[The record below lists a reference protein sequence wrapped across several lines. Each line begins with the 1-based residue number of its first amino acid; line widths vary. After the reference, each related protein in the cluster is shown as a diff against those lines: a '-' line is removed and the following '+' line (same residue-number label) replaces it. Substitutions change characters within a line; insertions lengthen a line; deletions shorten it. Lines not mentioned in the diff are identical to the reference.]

1 MNAADSTADD
11 EGLPKGPRGCESGKS
26 LDAQTSSE
34 KKVGSRKTSG
44 GDATSNAESVCERFG
59 IPTTEQLRQW
69 WDSYDDTPLWKTAGP
84 GEYRHPATPESLL
97 SEVPDAVWPPL
108 MPPNFLPLVGNGAGD
123 WLCLR
128 LLDPDVA
135 AATGRTTDVCHWYHG
150 GGDWMPWGDTLAEA
164 LLFDW
169 MLPHLPQSSRRHADP
184 AESIGDPP
192 QNQTTRPH
200 ISQLDHPWARW
211 VKACLPAI
219 QSIDFMDSS
228 PSELGRQLIAADL
241 CEIPVRCQLTI
252 DSLDSVLSNEL
263 EPKSAHQ
270 LGLSWNDLM
279 RWCFDLRELP
289 ESVAMR
295 LQNELGIAPA
305 DFNAHQQQWD
315 VIEEHAEAISRRAG
329 DLSWGHDLIGYCRL
343 RCGDHRA
350 ARESFRIALRCSV
363 FTDQSV
369 RLRTHWAM
377 SSNGVAKF
385 AARFLGEKEF
395 LLNHENHSANEPLG
409 NESADSA
416 LAPIEQLGLVP
427 QSIDSITLTHH
438 LGKTTSENSDSV
450 RKRYSAMLM
459 EAAKKTVPDSP
470 ATAARL
476 YYCAGWDLGAE
487 PLKCYG
493 DLLDNYINACRQ
505 AGWSGHE
512 RLARVHRRGLQSRYN
527 L

>member
-11 EGLPKGPRGCESGKS
+11 EDP
-26 LDAQTSSE
+26 AQ
-34 KKVGSRKTSG
+34 GSY
-44 GDATSNAESVCERFG
+44 AESVCERFG
-59 IPTTEQLRQW
+59 IPITEPLRQW
-69 WDSYDDTPLWKTAGP
+69 WDAGEGRVPLWKTLGP

-108 MPPNFLPLVGNGAGD
+108 MPPNFLPLVGNGIGD

-135 AATGRTTDVCHWYHG
+135 AATGRATDVCHWYHG
-150 GGDWMPWGDTLAEA
+150 GGDWLPWGNTLAEA

-169 MLPHLPQSSRRHADP
+169 MLPRLPQADRRHADP
-184 AESIGDPP
+184 AEWMGGSSTDSNDRSPLE
-192 QNQTTRPH
+192 QT
-200 ISQLDHPWARW
+200 DHPWVQWA
-211 VKACLPAI
+211 KSCLPAI
-219 QSIDFMDSS
+219 DSIDFNHCS
-228 PSELGRQLIAADL
+228 PLKLGQELIAAGL

-252 DSLDSVLSNEL
+252 DSLDSVLLNQL

-295 LQNELGIAPA
+295 LQNELGVTPA
-305 DFNAHQQQWD
+305 DFQPDQQQWD
-315 VIEEHAEAISRRAG
+315 VIEEHAEAIAKQAS
-329 DLSWGHDLIGYCRL
+329 DLSWGHDLLGYCRF
-343 RCGDHRA
+343 RRGDHRA
-350 ARESFRIALRCSV
+350 ACESFRLAIRCSV

-369 RLRTHWAM
+369 RLRTHWAT

-385 AARFLGEKEF
+385 AARFLGTQE
-395 LLNHENHSANEPLG
+395 LLLIHQHYENSMPESGVSGDLTSAT
-409 NESADSA
+409 
-416 LAPIEQLGLVP
+416 IEQLGMVP
-427 QSIDSITLTHH
+427 GRIDSVTLARQ
-438 LGKTTSENSDSV
+438 LGEPTSENAESV
-450 RKRYSAMLM
+450 RSRYSAMLM
-459 EAAKKTVPDSP
+459 DAAKAAVDESP

-493 DLLDNYINACRQ
+493 ELLDNYIHACHQ